1 MFVGICDICIKS
13 CAMEEL
19 IPKVF
24 NAYCEEYERI
34 LKVFTPYPDPKRH
47 SLHEVNQVAKF
58 QKIYELTC
66 GSENVITWLELG
78 IKGIDQENNRTSR
91 IDGFIADM
99 DRQII
104 IFIEAKRL
112 SRDKNIDG
120 LYDDL
125 NRAQKIKASDIKGPE
140 FNANFFSGFSAYC
153 VLLADF
159 CTDHHQLSPENKP
172 KIIGDKGKVEYSE
185 NMKKICLNEPT
196 EINENYYLMYAL
208 HKIEGF

>member
-1 MFVGICDICIKS
+1 MKGIIS
-13 CAMEEL
+13 
-19 IPKVF
+19 KVF

-58 QKIYELTC
+58 QKIYEHTY

-125 NRAQKIKASDIKGPE
+125 NRAQKIKASHIKGPE
-140 FNANFFSGFSAYC
+140 FKADYFSGFSAYC

-159 CTDHHQLSPENKP
+159 CTDHHQLSPENMP
-172 KIIGDKGKVEYSE
+172 KIMGRGEGEVECSE

-208 HKIEGF
+208 HEIEGFNR

>member
-13 CAMEEL
+13 CAMKEL

-58 QKIYELTC
+58 QKIYEQTC

-99 DRQII
+99 DRHIT

-125 NRAQKIKASDIKGPE
+125 NRAKKIKASDIKGPE
-140 FNANFFSGFSAYC
+140 FNANSFSGFSAYC

-159 CTDHHQLSPENKP
+159 CTDHHQLSPENMQKISLNKP
-172 KIIGDKGKVEYSE
+172 TK
-185 NMKKICLNEPT
+185 
-196 EINENYYLMYAL
+196 INENYYLMYAL
-208 HKIEGF
+208 YKIKGF

>member
-1 MFVGICDICIKS
+1 
-13 CAMEEL
+13 MEEL

-24 NAYCEEYERI
+24 DAYCEEYKRI
-34 LKVFTPYPDPKRH
+34 LKDFTPYPDPKRH
-47 SLHEVNQVAKF
+47 SIHEVNQVSKF
-58 QKIYELTC
+58 QKSYEQLC
-66 GSENVITWLELG
+66 KSKKVITWLELG

-99 DRQII
+99 DRHII

-140 FNANFFSGFSAYC
+140 FNADSFSGFSAYC
-153 VLLADF
+153 VLLADL
-159 CTDHHQLSPENKP
+159 CTDHHQLSHENMP
-172 KIIGDKGKVEYSE
+172 KIMGRGEGKVECSE

-208 HKIEGF
+208 HEIEGFNR

>member
-1 MFVGICDICIKS
+1 
-13 CAMEEL
+13 MEKL

-24 NAYCEEYERI
+24 NDYCEEYKRI
-34 LKVFTPYPDPKRH
+34 LNDFTPYPDPKRH
-47 SLHEVNQVAKF
+47 SLNEVNQVAKF

-66 GSENVITWLELG
+66 GSDNVITWLELG

-120 LYDDL
+120 LCDDL
-125 NRAQKIKASDIKGPE
+125 NRAQKIKASDIKGSQN
-140 FNANFFSGFSAYC
+140 NANSFSGFSAYC

-172 KIIGDKGKVEYSE
+172 KIMEDKEKVEFSE
-185 NMKKICLNEPT
+185 NMKKISQNKPT
-196 EINENYYLMYAL
+196 KITENYYLMYAL
-208 HKIEGF
+208 YKIKGF

>member
-1 MFVGICDICIKS
+1 
-13 CAMEEL
+13 MEEL

-24 NAYCEEYERI
+24 DAYCKEYERI
-34 LKVFTPYPDPKRH
+34 LKDFTPYPDPKRH
-47 SLHEVNQVAKF
+47 SIHEVNQVSKF
-58 QKIYELTC
+58 QKIYEQLC
-66 GSENVITWLELG
+66 DSENVITWLELG

-99 DRQII
+99 DRHII

-140 FNANFFSGFSAYC
+140 FNANSFSGFRAYC

-172 KIIGDKGKVEYSE
+172 KIMEDEEKVEYSG
-185 NMKKICLNEPT
+185 NMKKISLNKPT
-196 EINENYYLMYAL
+196 KINENYYLMYAL
-208 HKIEGF
+208 HEIEGFNR

>member
-13 CAMEEL
+13 CAVKEL
-19 IPKVF
+19 ISKVF
-24 NAYCEEYERI
+24 NAYCKEYERI
-34 LKVFTPYPDPKRH
+34 LEVFTPYPDPKRH

-58 QKIYELTC
+58 QKIYEQEC

-112 SRDKNIDG
+112 SIDKNTDG

-140 FNANFFSGFSAYC
+140 FNANSFSGFSAYC

-159 CTDHHQLSPENKP
+159 CTDHHQLSPENMEKISLNKP
-172 KIIGDKGKVEYSE
+172 TKI
-185 NMKKICLNEPT
+185 T
-196 EINENYYLMYAL
+196 ENYYLMYAL
-208 HKIEGF
+208 YKIKGF

>member
-1 MFVGICDICIKS
+1 
-13 CAMEEL
+13 MEEL

-24 NAYCEEYERI
+24 DAYCKEYERI
-34 LKVFTPYPDPKRH
+34 LKDFTPYPDPKRH
-47 SLHEVNQVAKF
+47 SIHEVNQVSKF
-58 QKIYELTC
+58 QKIYEQLC
-66 GSENVITWLELG
+66 DSENVITWLELG
-78 IKGIDQENNRTSR
+78 IKRIGQENNRTSR

-99 DRQII
+99 DRHII

-140 FNANFFSGFSAYC
+140 FNADSFLGFSAYC

-159 CTDHHQLSPENKP
+159 CTDHHQLSLGNKSKIMGAREKLSVP
-172 KIIGDKGKVEYSE
+172 K
-185 NMKKICLNEPT
+185 T
-196 EINENYYLMYAL
+196 
-208 HKIEGF
+208 

>member
-1 MFVGICDICIKS
+1 
-13 CAMEEL
+13 MEEL

-24 NAYCEEYERI
+24 DAYCKEYERI
-34 LKVFTPYPDPKRH
+34 LKDFTPYPDPKRH
-47 SLHEVNQVAKF
+47 SIHEVNQVSKF
-58 QKIYELTC
+58 QKSYEQLRK
-66 GSENVITWLELG
+66 SEKVITWLELG
-78 IKGIDQENNRTSR
+78 IKRIDQENNRTSR

-112 SRDKNIDG
+112 SRDKNTDG

-125 NRAQKIKASDIKGPE
+125 NRAKKIKASDIKGPE
-140 FNANFFSGFSAYC
+140 FNADSFSGFSAYC

-159 CTDHHQLSPENKP
+159 CTDHHQLSPENMP
-172 KIIGDKGKVEYSE
+172 KIMGRGEGKVECSE

-208 HKIEGF
+208 HEIEGFNR

>member
-1 MFVGICDICIKS
+1 
-13 CAMEEL
+13 MEEL

-24 NAYCEEYERI
+24 DAYCKEYKRI
-34 LKVFTPYPDPKRH
+34 LKDFTPYPDPKRH
-47 SLHEVNQVAKF
+47 SIHEVNQVSKF
-58 QKIYELTC
+58 QKIYEQLC
-66 GSENVITWLELG
+66 DSENVITWLELG
-78 IKGIDQENNRTSR
+78 IKRIDQENNRTSR

-99 DRQII
+99 DRHII

-125 NRAQKIKASDIKGPE
+125 NRAKKIKASDIKGPE
-140 FNANFFSGFSAYC
+140 FNADSFLGFSAYC

-159 CTDHHQLSPENKP
+159 CTDHHQLSLGNKS
-172 KIIGDKGKVEYSE
+172 KIMGGEGKVECSE

-208 HKIEGF
+208 HEIEGFNR

>member
-1 MFVGICDICIKS
+1 
-13 CAMEEL
+13 MEEL

-24 NAYCEEYERI
+24 DAYCEEYQGI

-58 QKIYELTC
+58 QKIYEQKC

-99 DRQII
+99 DRHII

-140 FNANFFSGFSAYC
+140 FNANSFSGFSAYC

-159 CTDHHQLSPENKP
+159 CIDHHQLSPENMQKISLNKP
-172 KIIGDKGKVEYSE
+172 TK
-185 NMKKICLNEPT
+185 
-196 EINENYYLMYAL
+196 INENYYLMYAL
-208 HKIEGF
+208 YKIEGFQR

>member
-1 MFVGICDICIKS
+1 
-13 CAMEEL
+13 MEEL

-24 NAYCEEYERI
+24 NAYCEEYKRI

-58 QKIYELTC
+58 QKIYEQKY
-66 GSENVITWLELG
+66 GSKNVITWLELG

-99 DRQII
+99 DRHII

-125 NRAQKIKASDIKGPE
+125 NRAQKIKASDIKGPKS
-140 FNANFFSGFSAYC
+140 FSGFRAYC

-172 KIIGDKGKVEYSE
+172 KIIGVEGKVEYSE

-208 HKIEGF
+208 HKIEGFSR

>member
-1 MFVGICDICIKS
+1 
-13 CAMEEL
+13 MEEL
-19 IPKVF
+19 IPEVF
-24 NAYCEEYERI
+24 DAYCKEYKRI

-58 QKIYELTC
+58 QKIYEQEC
-66 GSENVITWLELG
+66 GTENVITWLELG

-99 DRQII
+99 YRQII

-120 LYDDL
+120 LCDDL
-125 NRAQKIKASDIKGPE
+125 NRAKKIKASDIKGPKS
-140 FNANFFSGFSAYC
+140 FSGFSAYC

-159 CTDHHQLSPENKP
+159 CTDHHQLSPDNKQ
-172 KIIGDKGKVEYSE
+172 KIMEDKEKVELSG
-185 NMKKICLNEPT
+185 NMKKISLNKPT
-196 EINENYYLMYAL
+196 KINENYYLMYAL
-208 HKIEGF
+208 YEIEGFSR

>member
-1 MFVGICDICIKS
+1 MKELIP
-13 CAMEEL
+13 MEEL

-58 QKIYELTC
+58 QKIYEQKC

-120 LYDDL
+120 LCDDL

-140 FNANFFSGFSAYC
+140 FNANSFSGFSAYC

-159 CTDHHQLSPENKP
+159 CTDHHQLSPEN
-172 KIIGDKGKVEYSE
+172 
-185 NMKKICLNEPT
+185 MKKIDWNKPT
-196 EINENYYLMYAL
+196 KINENYYLMYAL
-208 HKIEGF
+208 YEIEGFKDGASPIHI

>member
-1 MFVGICDICIKS
+1 MNTLISQVFDKY
-13 CAMEEL
+13 CA
-19 IPKVF
+19 
-24 NAYCEEYERI
+24 EYERV
-34 LKVFTPYPDPKRH
+34 LKQFTPYPDQSRH
-47 SLHEVNQVAKF
+47 SIHEVNQVAKF
-58 QKIYELTC
+58 QKIYEKKC
-66 GSENVITWLELG
+66 RSKNVITWLELG

-99 DRQII
+99 DRHII

-140 FNANFFSGFSAYC
+140 FNADSFSGFSAYC

-159 CTDHHQLSPENKP
+159 CTDHHQLSPENMP
-172 KIIGDKGKVEYSE
+172 KIMGRGEGKVECSE
-185 NMKKICLNEPT
+185 NMKKICMNEPT

-208 HKIEGF
+208 HEIEGFNR